1 MQDEIVIINNREIR
15 ICLMDNTRIIS
26 ECAHHRSEGYTS
38 EGFKRFHKEIMKRY
52 GNAGV
57 VALSD
62 DTIVGFANFY
72 PAVLNSRFTYSMC
85 PEIGEDDLKIAFEQM
100 EWPKEKRDTLS
111 ISCINL
117 DSDLCR
123 KGIGTKLVQKVIEW
137 ARENRY
143 KRIHAG
149 ANDTQWWIP
158 CKEFYERLGFY
169 VIGTEEFE
177 EPREDGEMR
186 VYTMEFSLIEEQNTN
201 A

>member
-1 MQDEIVIINNREIR
+1 MQDEIVMVGGREIR
-15 ICLMDNTRIIS
+15 ICMMDKAHVIS
-26 ECAHHRSEGYTS
+26 ECAHHRSEGCTS
-38 EGFKRFHKEIMKRY
+38 EGFKRFHKEIMRRY
-52 GNAGV
+52 VNAGV

-62 DTIVGFANFY
+62 DKIVGFANFY
-72 PAVLNSRFTYSMC
+72 PAILNSRFICSIC
-85 PEIGEDDLKIAFEQM
+85 PGIGEDDLRKAFEQM
-100 EWPKEKRDTLS
+100 EWPKEQGDTLS

-117 DSDLCR
+117 DSDLYR

-137 ARENRY
+137 ARENQY

-169 VIGTEEFE
+169 VIDTEEFK

-186 VYTMEFSLIEEQNTN
+186 VYTMELSLIEE
-201 A
+201 